1 MHCLLSLHL
10 WRLLLLASFLELL
23 ELLAA
28 QFLGTKTFL
37 QQQDTL
43 LFLFLAQ
50 FCFNLFARSLQL
62 NNANDT
68 MKPSLVQHVSQ
79 RISHL
84 INWLFR
90 GILADAL
97 PAL

>member
-10 WRLLLLASFLELL
+10 WRLVLLLASFLELD
-23 ELLAA
+23 LLAA

-68 MKPSLVQHVSQ
+68 MKPSLVQQVSQ

-90 GILADAL
+90 GVLTDAL